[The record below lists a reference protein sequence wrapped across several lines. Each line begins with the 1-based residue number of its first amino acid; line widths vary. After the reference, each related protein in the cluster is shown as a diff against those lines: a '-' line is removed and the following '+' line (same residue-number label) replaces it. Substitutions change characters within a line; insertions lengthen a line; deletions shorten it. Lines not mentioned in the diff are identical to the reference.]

1 MKMNNRIA
9 YIAAVASLLASCK
22 VIQPY
27 QRPATVAGAGLYRD
41 TLEKWPVPADSTKAG
56 GAATAPPD
64 TASIATLPWRQMFSD
79 TLLQK
84 LIQEGINSNLD
95 LKIAVARIKE
105 AQANLRQSKQAFL
118 PSLAAGAAA
127 TLQKLP
133 SGSPGNSQSYE
144 AYLNSSWEIDLWGK
158 LRSASRAELASL
170 LQGYAYKAAVQTQLV
185 ASIATDY
192 YALLAYDQEL
202 KVSIATV
209 ANRKEDVTTTKALME
224 GDVLTGAAVVQ
235 SQAGVFSVAVTIP
248 DIKENIRETE
258 NAIAVLLARNL
269 GPVDRDSLY
278 DQTVATDLGT
288 GLPLQLLSNRPDVQE
303 AEFQLRNGAELV
315 NVARTYFY
323 PALTITAEGGVSN
336 NNLSQLF
343 NASSVF
349 ANIVGGLTQ
358 PILNNGLNRQRLDV
372 ARGVEEEYLADFRET
387 LLTAGQE
394 VSNAL
399 YDYKS
404 AADKIAIRSK
414 EIYFLQKSVD
424 YTKELMKYDEKTNY
438 TDVLTSEQNLLAAQ
452 LSGINDKLQQLQ
464 AVVTLYASLGGG
476 WK

>member
-1 MKMNNRIA
+1 MKTNNKIGA
-9 YIAAVASLLASCK
+9 TLVVILTLAVSCK
-22 VIQPY
+22 VTQPY
-27 QRPATVAGAGLYRD
+27 QRPSQVAGNGLYRD
-41 TLEKWPVPADSTKAG
+41 TTDTPVAATPPAD
-56 GAATAPPD
+56 TAKSD
-64 TASIATLPWRQMFSD
+64 TTTIATLPWRQMFSD
-79 TLLQK
+79 TLLQN
-84 LIQEGINSNLD
+84 LIQEGIDNNLD
-95 LKIAVARIKE
+95 LKVAVARIRE
-105 AQANLRQSKQAFL
+105 AQANFRQSKAAFF
-118 PSLAAGAAA
+118 PSLDAGADA
-127 TLQKLP
+127 TAQKLP
-133 SGSPGNSQSYE
+133 GTSQGSQTYE
-144 AYLNSSWEIDLWGK
+144 ASLSSSWEVDLWGQ
-158 LRSASRAELASL
+158 LRSASRAQLASL
-170 LQGYAYKAAVQTQLV
+170 LQSYAYKAAVQTQLV

-248 DIKENIRETE
+248 DLKEDIRQTE
-258 NAIAVLLARNL
+258 NAISILLARDP
-269 GPVDRDSLY
+269 GPIARDSLY
-278 DQTVATDLGT
+278 DQPEAADLRT

-303 AEFQLRNGAELV
+303 AEFQLRNGAELI

-323 PALTITAEGGVSN
+323 PALTITAQGGVSG

-343 NASSVF
+343 NASSIF
-349 ANIVGGLTQ
+349 GNIMGGLIQ
-358 PILNNGLNRQRLDV
+358 PIFNNGLNKQRLDV
-372 ARGVEEEYLADFRET
+372 AKGVQEEYFYNFKTA

-404 AADKIAIRSK
+404 AADKRDIRSK

-452 LSGINDKLQQLQ
+452 LEGIADRLQQLQ
-464 AVVTLYASLGGG
+464 AVVTLYTSLGGG
-476 WK
+476 WR